1 MNRRSFLLASAAAV
15 AGCPPTAVTARG
27 GADGLR
33 AKAAG
38 VTLFLAG
45 DVMTGRGIDQILP
58 FQSPPALREPVV
70 TDARDYVRLAERAN
84 GRIERPVS
92 FGYIWGDALAELE
105 RVTPDARVVNLE
117 TSVTRSDDY
126 WPGKPIHYRMHPSNV
141 PVLTSAGLD
150 VCVLANNHVLD
161 FGRRGLAETLTSL
174 AGAGLH
180 TAGAGRT
187 PGEAEGPAVV
197 PVPGG
202 TRVIVIAAASLDSGV
217 PREWAAGP
225 ARPGVSLLPDLS
237 ERTATA
243 LADRARRRK
252 QAGDVV
258 VVSIHWGSNWGY
270 EVPPEHVRFAHHL
283 IDRDVDV
290 VHGHSSHHP
299 RPVEIYRRRPILYG
313 CGDLINDYE
322 GITGY
327 ESFRPD
333 LALLYFAS
341 FAPGTGALASL
352 RMVPVRVRRMRLT
365 RASAADTRWLQGTL
379 DRVSQPFGSRVELAD
394 GALLAR

>member
-1 MNRRSFLLASAAAV
+1 
-15 AGCPPTAVTARG
+15 
-27 GADGLR
+27 
-33 AKAAG
+33 

-141 PVLTSAGLD
+141 PALTSAGLD

-187 PGEAEGPAVV
+187 LGEAEGPAVV

-225 ARPGVSLLPDLS
+225 ARPGVSLLPDFS

-243 LADRARRRK
+243 LADRARR
-252 QAGDVV
+252 
-258 VVSIHWGSNWGY
+258 
-270 EVPPEHVRFAHHL
+270 
-283 IDRDVDV
+283 
-290 VHGHSSHHP
+290 
-299 RPVEIYRRRPILYG
+299 
-313 CGDLINDYE
+313 
-322 GITGY
+322 
-327 ESFRPD
+327 
-333 LALLYFAS
+333 
-341 FAPGTGALASL
+341 
-352 RMVPVRVRRMRLT
+352 
-365 RASAADTRWLQGTL
+365 
-379 DRVSQPFGSRVELAD
+379 GSRRVTSSSSRFIGDRTGGTRCRPNTCAS
-394 GALLAR
+394 RTT